1 MNAEFDLLSTLF
13 DLTIR
18 RDDNDAAEIVEDMM
32 LVVDSDKEALVI
44 SGCRT
49 FELFCSTSVFGFA
62 TNGIFCRIFKNT
74 LSENMKMTMQNL
86 VENFRFVIRL
96 NLPIKT
102 YLFALNI

>member
-13 DLTIR
+13 DFTMR

-49 FELFCSTSVFGFA
+49 FELFCSTSAFGFA

-96 NLPIKT
+96 NYFLE
-102 YLFALNI
+102 LMVMALME